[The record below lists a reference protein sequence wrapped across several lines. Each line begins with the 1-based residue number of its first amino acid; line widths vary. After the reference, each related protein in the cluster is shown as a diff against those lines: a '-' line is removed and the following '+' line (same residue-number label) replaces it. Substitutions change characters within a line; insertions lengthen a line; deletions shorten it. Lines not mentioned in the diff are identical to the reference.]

1 MNKQSKKTKKHHA
14 NIHAKVQRMSA
25 LNYDTEVKVRLK
37 KKKLKN
43 HYFGPEVLMAN
54 QSFLFDIKYIA
65 TGVPTQN
72 VATEYRF

>member
-14 NIHAKVQRMSA
+14 NIHEKVQIMSA

-37 KKKLKN
+37 KKKN

-65 TGVPTQN
+65 TGVPTQT

>member
-1 MNKQSKKTKKHHA
+1 MNKQSQKKKHHA
-14 NIHAKVQRMSA
+14 NIHEKVQRMSA
-25 LNYDTEVKVRLK
+25 LNYNTEVKVRLK
-37 KKKLKN
+37 KKN

-65 TGVPTQN
+65 TGVPTQT